1 MASGFQRHAP
11 SGRFKITSLSK
22 DFGSSNTSRK
32 VYDNIKR
39 LKAARFRDRASSD
52 LHCSY
57 DSGGRRI
64 TRTPRRTRRR
74 TAPTIATQ
82 GMLAILQPQGYPYR
96 LSCFLYFQQ
105 IRQ

>member
-11 SGRFKITSLSK
+11 SGRFKTTSLSK
-22 DFGSSNTSRK
+22 DFENSDSSRK

-39 LKAARFRDRASSD
+39 LKAARTHDRAYSD

-64 TRTPRRTRRR
+64 TRAPTSRRTRKRR
-74 TAPTIATQ
+74 VPTIATQ
-82 GMLAILQPQGYPYR
+82 GMLVILQKA
-96 LSCFLYFQQ
+96 S
-105 IRQ
+105 